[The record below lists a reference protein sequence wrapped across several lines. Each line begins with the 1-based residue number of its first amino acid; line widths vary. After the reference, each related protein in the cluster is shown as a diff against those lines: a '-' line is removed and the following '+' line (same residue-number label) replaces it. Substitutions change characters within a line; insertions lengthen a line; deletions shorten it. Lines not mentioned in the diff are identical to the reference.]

1 MNAPA
6 NIRPTPGLDLFK
18 TLDERTV
25 LMLID
30 HLADQLDD
38 DMGDAIRGGLKE
50 AFDALEE
57 GRSYQHCYPAGYPAM
72 TRDHWKRWDDYRDG
86 RLSKLFAEVV

>member
-1 MNAPA
+1 MNLQTQ
-6 NIRPTPGLDLFK
+6 IRPATGLDLFK

-38 DMGDAIRGGLKE
+38 DMADAIRGGLKE

-57 GRSYQHCYPAGYPAM
+57 GRSYRHTYPAGYPAI
-72 TRDHWKRWDDYRDG
+72 TRDHWKRWDAYRDG